1 MKKSLRKL
9 IPTFVML
16 VITAALIGTSTFAW
30 FSMNN
35 KVTVTGMEVTTKVSS
50 NLLIADTAIGATT
63 KATESSFNNELKKT
77 VSAKLEPVST
87 IDGVNFFYTTK
98 AQADGDAIEDVYTA
112 YTPADTSAFNTA
124 YNVTGYVGYADYVFQ
139 LKAVNTADSAQYIN
153 FNKINLVYNGDDTD
167 ALPAFRIAIFYDK
180 FDAAFPEAP
189 ATSPSANYDSTTL
202 LGNAASDNQTTGEA
216 VDSTTS
222 TGSVTYADAMTG
234 ITVAANS
241 TEYYKVVVRLWIEGE
256 DKACTSEVF
265 AELNSYWALDLEIAL
280 EDEKN
285 VATSPSSGE
294 KAGVKITNAKYAI
307 TASDYTPTAT
317 GKVTIET
324 TDYNVV
330 TGLKYNTDEQV
341 YTTATADT
349 AMTASAKLFV
359 YRSSVM
365 VEVTDM
371 YAIS

>member
-1 MKKSLRKL
+1 
-9 IPTFVML
+9 
-16 VITAALIGTSTFAW
+16 
-30 FSMNN
+30 
-35 KVTVTGMEVTTKVSS
+35 
-50 NLLIADTAIGATT
+50 
-63 KATESSFNNELKKT
+63 
-77 VSAKLEPVST
+77 
-87 IDGVNFFYTTK
+87 
-98 AQADGDAIEDVYTA
+98 
-112 YTPADTSAFNTA
+112 
-124 YNVTGYVGYADYVFQ
+124 
-139 LKAVNTADSAQYIN
+139 
-153 FNKINLVYNGDDTD
+153 
-167 ALPAFRIAIFYDK
+167 
-180 FDAAFPEAP
+180 
-189 ATSPSANYDSTTL
+189 
-202 LGNAASDNQTTGEA
+202 
-216 VDSTTS
+216 
-222 TGSVTYADAMTG
+222 MTG